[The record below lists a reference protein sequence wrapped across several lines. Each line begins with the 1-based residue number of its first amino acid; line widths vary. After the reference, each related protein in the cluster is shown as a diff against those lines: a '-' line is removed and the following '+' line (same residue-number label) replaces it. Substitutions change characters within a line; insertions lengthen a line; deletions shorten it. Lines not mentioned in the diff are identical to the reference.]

1 MGDTSYSQNLSAQQM
16 ETPVSSCIAGC
27 MKSDLAY
34 AGDNRGRLSFL
45 PNKLVARILM
55 TATVPC

>member
-16 ETPVSSCIAGC
+16 ETPVCTCIAGC

-34 AGDNRGRLSFL
+34 AGDNRGGLSIL
-45 PNKLVARILM
+45 PEKPAARILM
-55 TATVPC
+55 TATSPC